1 MIFVANS
8 TSTEVRII
16 FNLGCLN
23 WAYKTRASA
32 RLTLAFQTT
41 GAHSDKTRVGGDLRT
56 ALLETIMGIP
66 PRIRRRQGRSR
77 RCCYCSPRAVVM
89 TAAPFLWCVVVV
101 VFGASMAQ
109 ANVPETTTQT
119 LHHRHHHR
127 WTESAAAA
135 TDNEELDY
143 LATTLDSGRLS
154 FATFRLGGIPSLEC
168 SGGNST
174 NQNGMV
180 TVSSSSSSSSSTV
193 ERVRSATE
201 DCLRQ
206 AVAKVCAVVVGVGDR
221 SAAAFGHVDYVG
233 LGNAQ
238 CITTTTATTASNDGS
253 SSSSSTS
260 AAAAAVAVA
269 VEIRG
274 GVMDFTGTP
283 AGTPPPK
290 EAQILLCISAALASD
305 VCIGIFDTYSLDA
318 SKLIFSTA
326 ATTTT
331 TTAMGQSASEGG
343 GGGGDDMSSESTSDE
358 TTAVVTDS
366 SNSTGQSNKSLLF
379 PVSAA
384 AAAAIAG
391 GVIVFGLVAAAILWT
406 ASHRQPRSGHQ
417 QRAKTVHDDVQ
428 LMSTFASLPDD
439 DDDDDECSHIIHV
452 GVDTNHDKVTNNTDN
467 PEDSFGDV
475 DVELGSCAAGSP
487 SEPTHGILP
496 ADTVT
501 QAHVVALDCTL
512 HSEQEEPPSG
522 TSCSSSRSSNTAIAD
537 ELPLD
542 NEQDDADDGYVSSSS
557 SSCSGHNGRRDHG
570 QVMRH
575 PFQFNAQ
582 QGPPLNLIGDG
593 IMHAVASDHREQPI
607 HVQAAAVTNPV
618 QNGDTEQA
626 PTTRRHCDSPLHH
639 PVATPS
645 NKDNRFVSDNDNVDQ
660 HDSPYHSASDFE
672 PDLDWDPD
680 DNSVSSADPAATAT
694 DAINDSCDF
703 SIVSTSTKS
712 MPLSW
717 RDMLSSSSLS
727 PESPTIQRLAP
738 RRRSNEAIVNADKDD
753 TSNVGYYHRRSH
765 TTSSSNPP
773 RSILEWRRTTPTSP
787 PYTLLEPMSP
797 ATLARPA
804 AITKSRSLPSLL
816 LLDHRFE
823 GPFENSADLGQDVSN
838 QVIAGSH
845 ITKTSMSYSRRR
857 RSTST
862 TPRKIYLL
870 HNT

>member
-1 MIFVANS
+1 
-8 TSTEVRII
+8 
-16 FNLGCLN
+16 
-23 WAYKTRASA
+23 
-32 RLTLAFQTT
+32 
-41 GAHSDKTRVGGDLRT
+41 
-56 ALLETIMGIP
+56 
-66 PRIRRRQGRSR
+66 
-77 RCCYCSPRAVVM
+77 M
-89 TAAPFLWCVVVV
+89 TAALFLWCVVVV

-119 LHHRHHHR
+119 LYHRRHHR

-135 TDNEELDY
+135 TDNEDELDY
-143 LATTLDSGRLS
+143 LATTLDSGRLT
-154 FATFRLGGIPSLEC
+154 FATFRLGGIPSLQC

-180 TVSSSSSSSSSTV
+180 TVGSSSSSSSSTV

-206 AVAKVCAVVVGVGDR
+206 AVAKVCAVVVGVGDS

-238 CITTTTATTASNDGS
+238 CITTTTTATASNDGG

-260 AAAAAVAVA
+260 AAAVVAVA

-283 AGTPPPK
+283 AGTPLPK
-290 EAQILLCISAALASD
+290 QAQILLCISAALASD
-305 VCIGIFDTYSLDA
+305 VCIGIFDTYILDA

-326 ATTTT
+326 
-331 TTAMGQSASEGG
+331 MDQSASEGG
-343 GGGGDDMSSESTSDE
+343 GGGDDMSTESTSDE
-358 TTAVVTDS
+358 PTAVVTDS

-379 PVSAA
+379 PVRAA

-406 ASHRQPRSGHQ
+406 TSHRQPRSGHQ
-417 QRAKTVHDDVQ
+417 QRPKTVHDDVQ

-439 DDDDDECSHIIHV
+439 DDDDDDDDDECSHIIHV
-452 GVDTNHDKVTNNTDN
+452 PAELEGVDTNHDKVTNNTDK

-487 SEPTHGILP
+487 SEPTHGMA

-501 QAHVVALDCTL
+501 QARVVALDCTL

-522 TSCSSSRSSNTAIAD
+522 TSCSSSRSNRAIAD

-542 NEQDDADDGYVSSSS
+542 NEQDDDDDGYVSSSS
-557 SSCSGHNGRRDHG
+557 SSCSGLNGRSDHG
-570 QVMRH
+570 QTMRH

-582 QGPPLNLIGDG
+582 QGPPLSLMGDG
-593 IMHAVASDHREQPI
+593 IMHAVASHHREQPI

-618 QNGDTEQA
+618 QNGDNTEQA
-626 PTTRRHCDSPLHH
+626 PTTRRRGDSPLHH
-639 PVATPS
+639 PLATPS
-645 NKDNRFVSDNDNVDQ
+645 NNDNRFVSDNDNVDQ

-694 DAINDSCDF
+694 DALNDSCDF

-727 PESPTIQRLAP
+727 PESSTIQRLVP

-765 TTSSSNPP
+765 TTSTSNPP
-773 RSILEWRRTTPTSP
+773 RSILEWRRSTPTSP
-787 PYTLLEPMSP
+787 PYALLEPMSP
-797 ATLARPA
+797 AALARPA

-823 GPFENSADLGQDVSN
+823 GPFENSVDLGQDVSK

-870 HNT
+870 HNA